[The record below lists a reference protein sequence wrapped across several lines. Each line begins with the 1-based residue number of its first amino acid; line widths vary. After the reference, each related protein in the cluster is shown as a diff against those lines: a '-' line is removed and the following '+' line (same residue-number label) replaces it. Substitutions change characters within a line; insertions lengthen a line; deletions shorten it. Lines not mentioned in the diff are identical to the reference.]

1 MEKKTSPE
9 LTPEVKERIR
19 RLFKDEI
26 VAGTLEDAKRGI
38 ERKGYDYLGKI
49 IMELGSQ
56 LVHSRE
62 TIDKETQKMDDVVR
76 EIIGIAL
83 AINELMD
90 EGKIPESKKR
100 ESKKPSRPTGKIST

>member
-1 MEKKTSPE
+1 MEKKPQPE

-26 VAGTLEDAKRGI
+26 VTRTLEDAKKGI
-38 ERKGYDYLGKI
+38 GRKGYDYLGKI

-90 EGKIPESKKR
+90 EGKIPESKKKG
-100 ESKKPSRPTGKIST
+100 ESKKEDSSKKQ